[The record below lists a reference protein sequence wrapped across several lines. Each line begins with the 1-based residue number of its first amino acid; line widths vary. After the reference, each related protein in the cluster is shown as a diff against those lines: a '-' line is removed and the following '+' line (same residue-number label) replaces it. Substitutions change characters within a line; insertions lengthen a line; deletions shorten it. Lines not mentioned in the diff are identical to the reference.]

1 MVEAM
6 QLNISKL
13 SNISYYTSAQVLA
26 IIFMHKRLDLTTV
39 SSQCLWNIST
49 IAGVNL
55 IIFD

>member
-1 MVEAM
+1 M
-6 QLNISKL
+6 QLNISKF
-13 SNISYYTSAQVLA
+13 SNISHYTSAQVLA

-39 SSQCLWNIST
+39 SPKCLWNIST